1 MVLCM
6 LDLGHVPASQSVLE
20 GLAGLGLTMVEAT
33 PTSTGPRLGPTGC
46 VMGQFRA
53 TDASALEHQLRV
65 DIQARLRRMQVE
77 AGLQILVQPM
87 EPESATIIPLQ
98 ARRQR

>member
-6 LDLGHVPASQSVLE
+6 LELGHVPAARTVLD
-20 GLAGLGLTMVEAT
+20 GLAGLGLSTVE
-33 PTSTGPRLGPTGC
+33 STTTASGLRYGPAGC
-46 VMGQFRA
+46 VIGQFRA

-77 AGLQILVQPM
+77 AALQILVQPM
-87 EPESATIIPLQ
+87 ETESATIIPLQ